1 MKSKTERL
9 ENDMESNIL
18 EFECVGLND
27 GGKFPIEN
35 TGRGQD
41 ISPEFII
48 RNLNTNAVTLMI
60 TLEDLSHPIKGFTHW
75 IIWNIPA
82 TDKIIKAIPS
92 GKSISSLQGAIQGIG
107 YGFHCYAGPKPPKGK
122 SHKYY
127 FTVYVLDYKLNLSP
141 FSFKRKVLSKANRH
155 IIQKGRIYG
164 YFE

>member
-35 TGRGQD
+35 TGRGQE

-48 RNLNTNAVTLMI
+48 QNLSTNVVTLMI

-82 TDKIIKAIPS
+82 ADK
-92 GKSISSLQGAIQGIG
+92 
-107 YGFHCYAGPKPPKGK
+107 
-122 SHKYY
+122 
-127 FTVYVLDYKLNLSP
+127 
-141 FSFKRKVLSKANRH
+141 
-155 IIQKGRIYG
+155 
-164 YFE
+164 

>member
-82 TDKIIKAIPS
+82 TSKIEKAIS
-92 GKSISSLQGAIQGIG
+92 KGKYVSDIGATQGVA
-107 YGFHCYAGPKPPKGK
+107 YGMHKYAGPKPPRGK
-122 SHKYY
+122 THKYRI
-127 FTVYVLDYKLNLSP
+127 TVYALDCSIDLSAN
-141 FSFKRKVLSKANRH
+141 KRKKHFLKKVENH
-155 IIQKGRIYG
+155 ILQKGCLEYS
-164 YFE
+164 FE